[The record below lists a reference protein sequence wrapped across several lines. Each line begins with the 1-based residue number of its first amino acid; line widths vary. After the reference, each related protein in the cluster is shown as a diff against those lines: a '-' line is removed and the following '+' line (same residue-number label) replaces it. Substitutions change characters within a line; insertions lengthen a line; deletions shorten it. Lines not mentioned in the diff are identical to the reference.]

1 MSLSSYHS
9 TQPHIIARY
18 LLCVLSSVQ
27 PLQPVTITRHCFSQS
42 FYGDLH
48 HVFNVLPHPWVSWF
62 WMKMPSIRRMVFD
75 EGDIIICTMP
85 DVMIE
90 PWNRDVISSSFSTVS
105 PFHYLLI
112 WIELIWTEHITFHM
126 QQALLN
132 HHHIKWRIATL
143 NQSFRTGDAYV
154 DCLPM
159 PPRLHKPFKILSA

>member
-1 MSLSSYHS
+1 MSLGSYHS
-9 TQPHIIARY
+9 TQPYIIARY

-27 PLQPVTITRHCFSQS
+27 PLHAVTITRQCFSS
-42 FYGDLH
+42 F

-85 DVMIE
+85 DGMNE

-126 QQALLN
+126 QPALLN
-132 HHHIKWRIATL
+132 HHHIKRRTATL
-143 NQSFRTGDAYV
+143 YQSFRTGDAYV
-154 DCLPM
+154 DGLPM